1 MTTTT
6 ATFRDKSQLYYVPQ
20 WLPVNSW
27 YKNRLISLQWNY
39 GNNYYYLL
47 GKIDAGATLREC
59 EYNHG
64 TNPINIF
71 RGVKPADFWKLYKVS
86 RFSMWTTTTPTIIQ
100 RKDGDDWK
108 WRKREREISPAVNPP
123 ALLRPFVL
131 FGYTTHNVELKAHLI
146 RPLRAERCSLI
157 PSSSL
162 FAFMMLC
169 GFALCIISLLVLAEY
184 LLPLPA
190 ATFVLVH
197 HHPNIVLSLITMSA

>member
-100 RKDGDDWK
+100 RKQRRMVTTGNGE
-108 WRKREREISPAVNPP
+108 REREISPAVNPP
-123 ALLRPFVL
+123 TLLRPFVL

-162 FAFMMLC
+162 
-169 GFALCIISLLVLAEY
+169 S
-184 LLPLPA
+184 
-190 ATFVLVH
+190 
-197 HHPNIVLSLITMSA
+197 SR